1 MSFSAVD
8 HGMMARALQLAE
20 RGLWTTSPNPRV
32 GCVVVRDGEIVG
44 EGWHVQAGEPHAEV
58 HALRAAGARAR
69 GATAYVTL
77 EPCSHYGRTPP
88 CAEALIAAGVSR
100 VVCAM
105 TDPNPLVAGKGLT
118 MLQAAGIET
127 ASGLLENEARGLN
140 IGFVSR
146 MTRGRPWL
154 RLKVAASLDGKT
166 ALNNGLS
173 QWITGPDARRDG
185 HAWRARACA
194 ILTGIGTVRDD
205 DPQLSVRD
213 VATTRQPLRV
223 LVDSKL
229 EISPTARIL
238 QDGPVLIVGA
248 VENAEKMALL
258 RSTGNFVEILNNSA
272 GKVDLK
278 ALLELLAQRGIN
290 EVHAEAGFKLNGSLL
305 REGLVDEL
313 LLYLAPCLI
322 GHQASSL
329 FNLPALTTLD
339 DKSRLQIRDL
349 RQVGADCLSA
359 VGPHTA
365 HPASFLKRTVR
376 HSMVSASSNNKRPLS
391 NSPMPA
397 ASFSASA
404 ACMVP
409 IMPVSG
415 AKTPITAQRT
425 SSTSSPSGK
434 RQ

>member
-1 MSFSAVD
+1 MSFTAVD

-32 GCVVVRDGEIVG
+32 GCVLVRAGEIVG
-44 EGWHVQAGEPHAEV
+44 EGWHERAGEPHAEV
-58 HALRAAGARAR
+58 HALRAAGEQAL

-77 EPCSHYGRTPP
+77 EPCSHHGRTPP
-88 CAEALIAAGVSR
+88 CAEALIKAGVSR
-100 VVCAM
+100 VVAAM
-105 TDPNPLVAGKGLT
+105 ADPNPLVSGQGLA

-127 ASGLLENEARGLN
+127 ASGLLENEARELN

-146 MTRGRPWL
+146 MTRGRPWV

-166 ALNNGLS
+166 ALNNGVS

-213 VATTRQPLRV
+213 VPTTRQPLRV
-223 LVDSKL
+223 VVDSKL
-229 EISPTARIL
+229 ETPLGAKIL
-238 QDGPVLIVGA
+238 QGGPVLIAGA
-248 VENAEKMALL
+248 LAKVEKMESLRTAGAEVLL
-258 RSTGNFVEILNNSA
+258 LPNPS

-278 ALLELLAQRGIN
+278 ALLEILAQRGIN

-322 GHQASSL
+322 GHQASGL
-329 FNLPALTTLD
+329 FNLPELTRLD
-339 DKSRLQIRDL
+339 GKQCLQIRDL
-349 RQVGADCLSA
+349 RQVGADIRVLA
-359 VGPHTA
+359 R
-365 HPASFLKRTVR
+365 L
-376 HSMVSASSNNKRPLS
+376 
-391 NSPMPA
+391 
-397 ASFSASA
+397 
-404 ACMVP
+404 
-409 IMPVSG
+409 
-415 AKTPITAQRT
+415 Q
-425 SSTSSPSGK
+425 
-434 RQ
+434 